1 MVCAPNHRIVGVTA
15 SIVAVNENLGVDD
28 FHSTGSVISTGDTT
42 AAQSVIVD
50 RGNGSCHVSA
60 MFGRC
65 DGVVVVVEV
74 STSVSPGRNN
84 HSIEIFVGHV
94 DTPINNRNY
103 DIFGAGRVVFPNRNN
118 IDVGAGF
125 PISLGAVIV
134 VVPLLRETG
143 VVEEICGSALDSSN
157 RFLINYA
164 GNCVK
169 RADSSLGLY
178 VLFFIVGDDIP
189 LMQSCLAVPFLP
201 LSSVFIQTP
210 NACRVHC
217 GKSIVK
223 NLHSSAADTAFH
235 QLSFDSLDGSAVKLD
250 NQFPGNKAGKSFLFL
265 TLLKCSV
272 SMHGFLNTGSRA
284 NERAKRQ

>member
-1 MVCAPNHRIVGVTA
+1 MVSTPNHRIVGVP
-15 SIVAVNENLGVDD
+15 SIFSILNENLRIDNPYASRAVVTSGYAA
-28 FHSTGSVISTGDTT
+28 DTN
-42 AAQSVIVD
+42 AVVVD

-60 MFGRC
+60 MFGRS
-65 DGVVVVVEV
+65 DSVVVVVEV
-74 STSVSPGRNN
+74 SASVSTGRNN
-84 HSIEIFVGHV
+84 HSVEIFVGHV
-94 DTPINNRNY
+94 DTPINNRNN
-103 DIFGAGRVVFPNRNN
+103 DIVGAGRVVFPNRNN

-125 PISLGAVIV
+125 PCALGAVIV
-134 VVPLLRETG
+134 VVPLLGETG

-178 VLFFIVGDDIP
+178 ILFFIVGDDIP
-189 LMQSCLAVPFLP
+189 LMQSCLAVSFLP

-250 NQFPGNKAGKSFLFL
+250 NQFPGDKAGKSFLFL
-265 TLLKCSV
+265 TLLECSV
-272 SMHGFLNTGSRA
+272 SMHGFLDTGSRA